1 MGGME
6 LKDSNEN
13 IKVKGTLKTVKK
25 KCTGRKKWRTAKVVP
40 IVTEH
45 QYHQ

>member
-13 IKVKGTLKTVKK
+13 IKVEGILKTAKK
-25 KCTGRKKWRTAKVVP
+25 KCTGRKN
-40 IVTEH
+40 
-45 QYHQ
+45 